1 VVNKDEIRRL
11 YEWLQTRVTLQA
23 AADGPLIAFA
33 EPAHEDFGME
43 GFPDELVARSLGAA
57 WWREM
62 VTEIIE
68 TPDFAEPDDPPEQV
82 LGYARDVVR
91 EYIWKRLY

>member
-1 VVNKDEIRRL
+1 MVDKDEIRRL
-11 YEWLQTRVTLQA
+11 YEWLQARVTLRPA
-23 AADGPLIAFA
+23 TDGPIITFD
-33 EPAHEDFGME
+33 EPARSDFEQE
-43 GFPDELVARSLGAA
+43 GFADELVSRSLGAA

-68 TPDFAEPDDPPEQV
+68 TPDFAEPGDPPEQV